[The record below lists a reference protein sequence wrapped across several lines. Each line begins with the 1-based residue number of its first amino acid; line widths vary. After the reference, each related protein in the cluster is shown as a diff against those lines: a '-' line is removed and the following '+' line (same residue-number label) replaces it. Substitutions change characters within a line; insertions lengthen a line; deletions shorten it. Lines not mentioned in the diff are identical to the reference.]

1 MTLFVILQAAMA
13 AGFLALVLYGVF
25 IVLTIIFGSRLLMR
39 MYWKLTNQ
47 IEKITNKTPY
57 YKDLFPFLISVII
70 SISVGTFVF
79 WKVIFKLF
87 EDVVFD

>member
-13 AGFLALVLYGVF
+13 AGFVALFLYGVF

-87 EDVVFD
+87 EDVVFE